1 MIFSFF
7 IIIQTLIF
15 LSNQSLI
22 SFKKRQIS
30 LSELPSCGQTCY
42 VSSIGNS
49 GGCSITDFR
58 CLCQSSSFMNS
69 SQLCFQS
76 ICQLNDI
83 KTIFNLSQQ
92 VCITLNVTLYRI
104 KPFNSTEFSSNL
116 TKTSLNPS
124 TSFLIPGFNSQSTSS
139 SLQNQNFTSSKNQS
153 IPQSKSQTNNVSSNQ
168 PLSITLTL
176 LIIFL
181 AVIISH

>member
-1 MIFSFF
+1 MKTNSHQF
-7 IIIQTLIF
+7 INLSILIIQTLSLPSIQSSIS
-15 LSNQSLI
+15 LS
-22 SFKKRQIS
+22 KRQTS

-69 SQLCFQS
+69 SQQCFQS
-76 ICQLNDI
+76 TCELNDI

-104 KPFNSTEFSSNL
+104 KAFNSTDFSSNL
-116 TKTSLNPS
+116 TKSSLDPS
-124 TSFLIPGFNSQSTSS
+124 TSFFIPNFNSSMSNPST
-139 SLQNQNFTSSKNQS
+139 LNTQNLNTSNSQS
-153 IPQSKSQTNNVSSNQ
+153 IPQSKSQNNM
-168 PLSITLTL
+168 
-176 LIIFL
+176 
-181 AVIISH
+181 ISLYELYQFI